1 MIKYLL
7 AIISLVLFVSS
18 AEAAFVPLG
27 ANNILGS
34 LAGVPPAGQ
43 ALSIPSC
50 STSTSALIWTSGSG
64 FSCNTAIV
72 SASTTGNATTVTN
85 GIYSTDTGTVT
96 NAMLAGSIANGK
108 LLNSS
113 LTVNGTAI
121 SLGASGT
128 VTAAAGTLTGTTLA
142 SGVTA
147 SSLTSFGASIAL
159 GTPAS
164 GVATNLTGTA
174 ASLTAGNVTTNANL
188 TGPITSAGNATSVA
202 SQSGTGSTFMMTA
215 SPSATGTLGAAA
227 ISATST
233 VTGTAFIPSS
243 SAIPT
248 DGLYKP
254 ASNTSGIADNS
265 QPVEEYSGVASAV
278 DYMLVTNSATGN
290 PGNISYAV
298 TGTDTNIG
306 ENHTLKG
313 VGLFTILYTGADSA
327 GNNGPFTVDTSGS
340 TLSGNPAFKIV
351 LPASG
356 LHKAFQ
362 FSNGTDTTA
371 WASFQFD
378 LGGTGLAGLA
388 LGAGGSSTRDLFL
401 YRSAANTLN
410 VATAAGNSSG
420 TLNAGIIN
428 GGGNLTI
435 TSGDISIATAGKG
448 IKIKSGSNAR
458 IGTGTLTAGTVT
470 IANTSVT
477 ANTRVFLTDTSSST
491 TNVGSLTVS
500 AISAGTSF
508 TVTSTLALDVSTFN
522 WMLVESQ

>member
-1 MIKYLL
+1 MKKLL
-7 AIISLVLFVSS
+7 LILMLLTFIG
-18 AEAAFVPLG
+18 AA
-27 ANNILGS
+27 
-34 LAGVPPAGQ
+34 Q
-43 ALSIPSC
+43 ADYIPVWPVVRGGTGTT
-50 STSTSALIWTSGSG
+50 TSTGSG
-64 FSCNTAIV
+64 NV
-72 SASTTGNATTVTN
+72 VLSASPTITGTLNTSAIFASGNEVISGTTPGLALQATGQTTGNKNWGWAVSGLNFLGQVKDDSFANPAQWLNVTRS
-85 GIYSTDTGTVT
+85 GLSISSVVFETGASNTPALSLDSSQ
-96 NAMLAGSIANGK
+96 NAVVAGS
-108 LLNSS
+108 
-113 LTVNGTAI
+113 
-121 SLGASGT
+121 
-128 VTAAAGTLTGTTLA
+128 
-142 SGVTA
+142 VTA
-147 SSLTSFGASIAL
+147 SSFSGA
-159 GTPAS
+159 GT
-164 GVATNLTGTA
+164 GLTGTA

-188 TGPITSAGNATSVA
+188 TGPITSSGNATSIA

-215 SPSATGTLGAAA
+215 SPTATGTLGAAA
-227 ISATST
+227 ISASST
-233 VTGTAFIPSS
+233 VTGSAFIPSS

-254 ASNTSGIADNS
+254 AANTSGIADNS
-265 QPVEEYSGVASAV
+265 HPVEEYVGVASAV
-278 DYMLVTNSATGN
+278 DYMLITNSATGS

-298 TGTDTNIG
+298 TGTDTDIG
-306 ENHTLKG
+306 ENHTMKG
-313 VGLFTILYTGADSA
+313 VGLFTILYMGADSS
-327 GNNGPFTVDTSGS
+327 GNNGPFTVDASGS

-378 LGGTGLAGLA
+378 LGGTGLSGLA
-388 LGAGGSSTRDLFL
+388 LGAGGSTTRDLFL

-420 TLNAGIIN
+420 TLNVGAIN
-428 GGGNLTI
+428 GGADLTV
-435 TSGDISIATAGKG
+435 TSGNIIAATAGKG
-448 IKIKSGSNAR
+448 LKIKSGSNAR

-500 AISAGTSF
+500 AISANTSF
-508 TVTSTLALDVSTFN
+508 TVTSTLALDTSTFN